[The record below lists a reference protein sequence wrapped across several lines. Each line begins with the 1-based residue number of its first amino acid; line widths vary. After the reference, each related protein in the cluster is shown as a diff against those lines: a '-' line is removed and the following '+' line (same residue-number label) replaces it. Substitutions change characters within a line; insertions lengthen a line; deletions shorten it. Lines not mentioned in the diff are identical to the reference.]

1 MANESLGK
9 AKSRKNDEFYTVY
22 DYIQKE
28 MNAYLEYDPNV
39 FRGKTILL
47 PCDDPEWSNFTKYFA
62 QNFETLGIK
71 KLISTSYATDRKKQQ
86 YEQYHQMTLFEL
98 NFPQYDEEKS
108 HSHGKIFTL
117 TRDINKSGV
126 IDIDDLEWQYLEGDG
141 DFRSDEV
148 CALRDEADIIVTN
161 PPFSLFREFVAW
173 VMEAEKKIVVI
184 GNQNAITYKEI
195 FPLLKENKLWIGAT
209 NNGQDMVFEV
219 PEGAIVAPKDKEK
232 AEKLGYKGNYTRL
245 GNACWFTNI
254 DHGRRHQPLSLMTM
268 ADNLK
273 YSKHKQIREQGYL
286 KYDNYDAIEVPFV
299 DAIPSDYVEDMGVP
313 ITDLQ
318 PDGFTDDRKEC
329 KTTFAGTHEE
339 IVEKYLTLLD
349 YAQDDFMGLT
359 YDDGNKAFANGD
371 AVMII
376 NGNWAINQY
385 KNANADINVNMF
397 ALPASNDESKNYVT
411 SGVDVLMGVC
421 KDSANEDMA
430 KEFVSFMMEP
440 ENAQTYID
448 DQFAFS
454 AIKDVEQN
462 NETVA
467 GVKEDIANGK
477 VANFPDHYYPSG
489 FDLSALISEMCLNYS
504 NGMDNQENMDQ
515 FLKQCDEKYD
525 IANVD

>member
-1 MANESLGK
+1 MTNKKMIRVLMFGALLAGMLTVTGCGGSSNGDSSAKGGKTELELFSSKAENKDVLQQLVDKFNEAHEDVTIKITAPADAGTVLKTRMA
-9 AKSRKNDEFYTVY
+9 KNDMPDIVMMGGDNNYTEVESAGMLVDLSDQDYISNIQDSYMQMVY
-22 DYIQKE
+22 DVNKDKE
-28 MNAYLEYDPNV
+28 EKAYGVP
-39 FRGKTILL
+39 
-47 PCDDPEWSNFTKYFA
+47 
-62 QNFETLGIK
+62 
-71 KLISTSYATDRKKQQ
+71 YAT
-86 YEQYHQMTLFEL
+86 
-98 NFPQYDEEKS
+98 NA
-108 HSHGKIFTL
+108 
-117 TRDINKSGV
+117 SGV
-126 IDIDDLEWQYLEGDG
+126 IYNVDKFEEFGLEIPKTWDEFIDVLDQIKDAGEQPLL
-141 DFRSDEV
+141 
-148 CALRDEADIIVTN
+148 
-161 PPFSLFREFVAW
+161 
-173 VMEAEKKIVVI
+173 M
-184 GNQNAITYKEI
+184 TYKDAWTSLC
-195 FPLLKENKLWIGAT
+195 PWNS
-209 NNGQDMVFEV
+209 M
-219 PEGAIVAPKDKEK
+219 AP
-232 AEKLGYKGNYTRL
+232 
-245 GNACWFTNI
+245 
-254 DHGRRHQPLSLMTM
+254 
-268 ADNLK
+268 
-273 YSKHKQIREQGYL
+273 
-286 KYDNYDAIEVPFV
+286 
-299 DAIPSDYVEDMGVP
+299 
-313 ITDLQ
+313 DLQ
-318 PDGFTDDRKEC
+318 PDGFTDDRKEG

>member
-1 MANESLGK
+1 MKNKKIVSLLLVGALMAGMFTVTGCGGSSDGKSSAKGGKTELELFSSKAENKDVLQKLVDKFNESHKDVTIKITAPADAGTVLK
-9 AKSRKNDEFYTVY
+9 TRMAKNDMPDIVMMGGDNNYTEVESAGMLVDLSDQDYISNIQDSYMQMVY
-22 DYIQKE
+22 DVNKDKE
-28 MNAYLEYDPNV
+28 EKAYGVP
-39 FRGKTILL
+39 
-47 PCDDPEWSNFTKYFA
+47 
-62 QNFETLGIK
+62 
-71 KLISTSYATDRKKQQ
+71 YAT
-86 YEQYHQMTLFEL
+86 
-98 NFPQYDEEKS
+98 NA
-108 HSHGKIFTL
+108 
-117 TRDINKSGV
+117 SGV
-126 IDIDDLEWQYLEGDG
+126 IYNVDKFEELGLEIPKTWDEFIDVLDQIKDAGEQPLL
-141 DFRSDEV
+141 
-148 CALRDEADIIVTN
+148 
-161 PPFSLFREFVAW
+161 
-173 VMEAEKKIVVI
+173 M
-184 GNQNAITYKEI
+184 TYKDAWTSLC
-195 FPLLKENKLWIGAT
+195 PWNS
-209 NNGQDMVFEV
+209 M
-219 PEGAIVAPKDKEK
+219 AP
-232 AEKLGYKGNYTRL
+232 
-245 GNACWFTNI
+245 
-254 DHGRRHQPLSLMTM
+254 
-268 ADNLK
+268 
-273 YSKHKQIREQGYL
+273 
-286 KYDNYDAIEVPFV
+286 
-299 DAIPSDYVEDMGVP
+299 
-313 ITDLQ
+313 DLQ
-318 PDGFTDDRKEC
+318 PEGFTDDRKEG
-329 KTTFAGTHEE
+329 KTTFVGTHEE

-371 AVMII
+371 SVMII

-385 KNANADINVNMF
+385 KSANADLNVNMF

-411 SGVDVLMGVC
+411 SGVDVLLGVC

-454 AIKDVEQN
+454 AIKGVEQN

>member
-1 MANESLGK
+1 MKNKKIISVLMVGALMAGMLTVTGCGGSSDGDSSAKGGKTELELFSSKAENKDVLQQLVDKFNETHEDVTIKITAPADAGTVLK
-9 AKSRKNDEFYTVY
+9 TRMAKNDMPDIAMMGGDNNYTEVESAGMLVDLSDQDYISNIQDSYMQMVY
-22 DYIQKE
+22 DVNKDKE
-28 MNAYLEYDPNV
+28 EKAYGVP
-39 FRGKTILL
+39 
-47 PCDDPEWSNFTKYFA
+47 
-62 QNFETLGIK
+62 
-71 KLISTSYATDRKKQQ
+71 YAT
-86 YEQYHQMTLFEL
+86 
-98 NFPQYDEEKS
+98 NA
-108 HSHGKIFTL
+108 
-117 TRDINKSGV
+117 SGV
-126 IDIDDLEWQYLEGDG
+126 IYNVDKFEELGLEIPKTWDEFIDVLDQIKDAGEQPLL
-141 DFRSDEV
+141 
-148 CALRDEADIIVTN
+148 
-161 PPFSLFREFVAW
+161 
-173 VMEAEKKIVVI
+173 M
-184 GNQNAITYKEI
+184 TYKDAWTSLC
-195 FPLLKENKLWIGAT
+195 PWNS
-209 NNGQDMVFEV
+209 M
-219 PEGAIVAPKDKEK
+219 AP
-232 AEKLGYKGNYTRL
+232 
-245 GNACWFTNI
+245 
-254 DHGRRHQPLSLMTM
+254 
-268 ADNLK
+268 
-273 YSKHKQIREQGYL
+273 
-286 KYDNYDAIEVPFV
+286 
-299 DAIPSDYVEDMGVP
+299 
-313 ITDLQ
+313 DLQ
-318 PDGFTDDRKEC
+318 PEGFTDDRKEG
-329 KTTFAGTHEE
+329 KTTFVGTHEE

-371 AVMII
+371 SVMII

-385 KNANADINVNMF
+385 KSANADLNVNMF

-411 SGVDVLMGVC
+411 SGVDVLLGVC

-454 AIKDVEQN
+454 AIKGVEQN

>member
-1 MANESLGK
+1 
-9 AKSRKNDEFYTVY
+9 
-22 DYIQKE
+22 
-28 MNAYLEYDPNV
+28 MN
-39 FRGKTILL
+39 
-47 PCDDPEWSNFTKYFA
+47 
-62 QNFETLGIK
+62 K
-71 KLISTSYATDRKKQQ
+71 KLICTLMAGTLLVGTVTGCGSSSEGESSAKGTELELFSSKAENKDILQKLVDKFNETHKDVTIKITAPADAGTVLKTRMAKNDMPDIVMMGGDNNYTEVESAGMLVDLSDQDYISNIQDSYMQMVYDVNKDKEEKAYGVPYAT
-86 YEQYHQMTLFEL
+86 
-98 NFPQYDEEKS
+98 NA
-108 HSHGKIFTL
+108 
-117 TRDINKSGV
+117 SGV
-126 IDIDDLEWQYLEGDG
+126 IYNVDKFEELGLEIPKTWDEFIDVLDQIKDAGEQPLL
-141 DFRSDEV
+141 
-148 CALRDEADIIVTN
+148 
-161 PPFSLFREFVAW
+161 
-173 VMEAEKKIVVI
+173 M
-184 GNQNAITYKEI
+184 TYKDAWTSLC
-195 FPLLKENKLWIGAT
+195 PWNS
-209 NNGQDMVFEV
+209 M
-219 PEGAIVAPKDKEK
+219 AP
-232 AEKLGYKGNYTRL
+232 
-245 GNACWFTNI
+245 
-254 DHGRRHQPLSLMTM
+254 
-268 ADNLK
+268 
-273 YSKHKQIREQGYL
+273 
-286 KYDNYDAIEVPFV
+286 
-299 DAIPSDYVEDMGVP
+299 
-313 ITDLQ
+313 DLQ
-318 PDGFTDDRKEC
+318 PDGFTDDRKEG
-329 KTTFAGTHEE
+329 KTTFVGTHEE

-411 SGVDVLMGVC
+411 SGVDVLIGVC

>member
-1 MANESLGK
+1 MKNKKIISVLMVGALMAGMLTVTGCGGSSDGDSSAKGGKTELELFSSKAENKDVLQQLVDKFNETHEDVTIKITAPADAGTVLK
-9 AKSRKNDEFYTVY
+9 TRMAKNDMPDIVMMGGDNNYTEVESAGMLVDLSDQDYISNIQDSYMQMVY
-22 DYIQKE
+22 DVNKDKE
-28 MNAYLEYDPNV
+28 EKAYGVP
-39 FRGKTILL
+39 
-47 PCDDPEWSNFTKYFA
+47 
-62 QNFETLGIK
+62 
-71 KLISTSYATDRKKQQ
+71 YAT
-86 YEQYHQMTLFEL
+86 
-98 NFPQYDEEKS
+98 NA
-108 HSHGKIFTL
+108 
-117 TRDINKSGV
+117 SGV
-126 IDIDDLEWQYLEGDG
+126 IYNVDKFEELGLEIPKTWDEFIDVLDQIKDAGEQPLL
-141 DFRSDEV
+141 
-148 CALRDEADIIVTN
+148 
-161 PPFSLFREFVAW
+161 
-173 VMEAEKKIVVI
+173 M
-184 GNQNAITYKEI
+184 TYKDAWTSLC
-195 FPLLKENKLWIGAT
+195 PWNS
-209 NNGQDMVFEV
+209 M
-219 PEGAIVAPKDKEK
+219 AP
-232 AEKLGYKGNYTRL
+232 
-245 GNACWFTNI
+245 
-254 DHGRRHQPLSLMTM
+254 
-268 ADNLK
+268 
-273 YSKHKQIREQGYL
+273 
-286 KYDNYDAIEVPFV
+286 
-299 DAIPSDYVEDMGVP
+299 
-313 ITDLQ
+313 DLQ
-318 PDGFTDDRKEC
+318 PEGFTDDRKEG
-329 KTTFAGTHEE
+329 KTTFVGTHEE

-371 AVMII
+371 SVMII

-385 KNANADINVNMF
+385 KSSNADLNVNMF

-411 SGVDVLMGVC
+411 SGVDVLLGVC

-454 AIKDVEQN
+454 AIKGVEQN

>member
-1 MANESLGK
+1 MKNKKMISVLMVGALMAGMLTVTGCGGSSDGDSSAKGGKTELELFSSKAENKDVLQQLVDKFNEAHEDVTIKITAPADAGTVLK
-9 AKSRKNDEFYTVY
+9 TRMAKNDMPDIVMMGGDNNYTEVESAGMLVDLSDQDYISNIQDSYMQMVY
-22 DYIQKE
+22 DVNKDKE
-28 MNAYLEYDPNV
+28 EKAYGVP
-39 FRGKTILL
+39 
-47 PCDDPEWSNFTKYFA
+47 
-62 QNFETLGIK
+62 
-71 KLISTSYATDRKKQQ
+71 YAT
-86 YEQYHQMTLFEL
+86 
-98 NFPQYDEEKS
+98 NA
-108 HSHGKIFTL
+108 
-117 TRDINKSGV
+117 SGV
-126 IDIDDLEWQYLEGDG
+126 IYNVDKFEELGLEIPKTWDEFIDVLDQIKDAGEQPLL
-141 DFRSDEV
+141 
-148 CALRDEADIIVTN
+148 
-161 PPFSLFREFVAW
+161 
-173 VMEAEKKIVVI
+173 M
-184 GNQNAITYKEI
+184 TYKDAWTSLC
-195 FPLLKENKLWIGAT
+195 PWNS
-209 NNGQDMVFEV
+209 M
-219 PEGAIVAPKDKEK
+219 AP
-232 AEKLGYKGNYTRL
+232 
-245 GNACWFTNI
+245 
-254 DHGRRHQPLSLMTM
+254 
-268 ADNLK
+268 
-273 YSKHKQIREQGYL
+273 
-286 KYDNYDAIEVPFV
+286 
-299 DAIPSDYVEDMGVP
+299 
-313 ITDLQ
+313 DLQ
-318 PDGFTDDRKEC
+318 PDGFTDDRKEG

-371 AVMII
+371 AAMII

-411 SGVDVLMGVC
+411 SGVDVLIGVC

-489 FDLSALISEMCLNYS
+489 FDISALISEMCLNYS

>member
-1 MANESLGK
+1 MKNKKIISVLMVGALMAGMLTVTGCGGSSDGNSSAKGGKTELELFSSKAENKDVLQQLVDKFNETHEDVTIKITAPADAVTVLK
-9 AKSRKNDEFYTVY
+9 TRVAKNDMPDIVMMGGDNNYTEVESAGMLVDLSDQDYISNIQDSYMQMVY
-22 DYIQKE
+22 DVNKDKE
-28 MNAYLEYDPNV
+28 EKAYGVP
-39 FRGKTILL
+39 
-47 PCDDPEWSNFTKYFA
+47 
-62 QNFETLGIK
+62 
-71 KLISTSYATDRKKQQ
+71 YAT
-86 YEQYHQMTLFEL
+86 
-98 NFPQYDEEKS
+98 NA
-108 HSHGKIFTL
+108 
-117 TRDINKSGV
+117 SGV
-126 IDIDDLEWQYLEGDG
+126 IYNVDKFEELGLEIPKTWDEFIDVLDQIKDAGEQPLL
-141 DFRSDEV
+141 
-148 CALRDEADIIVTN
+148 
-161 PPFSLFREFVAW
+161 
-173 VMEAEKKIVVI
+173 M
-184 GNQNAITYKEI
+184 TYKDAWTSLC
-195 FPLLKENKLWIGAT
+195 PWNS
-209 NNGQDMVFEV
+209 M
-219 PEGAIVAPKDKEK
+219 AP
-232 AEKLGYKGNYTRL
+232 
-245 GNACWFTNI
+245 
-254 DHGRRHQPLSLMTM
+254 
-268 ADNLK
+268 
-273 YSKHKQIREQGYL
+273 
-286 KYDNYDAIEVPFV
+286 
-299 DAIPSDYVEDMGVP
+299 
-313 ITDLQ
+313 DLQ
-318 PDGFTDDRKEC
+318 PEGFTDDRKEG
-329 KTTFAGTHEE
+329 KTTFVGTHEE

-371 AVMII
+371 SVMII

-385 KNANADINVNMF
+385 KSANADLNVNMF

-411 SGVDVLMGVC
+411 SGVDVLLGVC

-454 AIKDVEQN
+454 AIKGVEQN

>member
-1 MANESLGK
+1 MKNKKMISVLMFGALMAGMLTVTGCGGSSNGDSSAKGGKTELELFSSKAENKDILQQLVDKFNEAHEDVTIKITAPADAGTVLK
-9 AKSRKNDEFYTVY
+9 TRMAKNDMPDIVMMGGDNNYTEVESAGMLVDLSDQDYISNIQDSYMQMVY
-22 DYIQKE
+22 DVNKDKE
-28 MNAYLEYDPNV
+28 EKAYGVP
-39 FRGKTILL
+39 
-47 PCDDPEWSNFTKYFA
+47 
-62 QNFETLGIK
+62 
-71 KLISTSYATDRKKQQ
+71 YAT
-86 YEQYHQMTLFEL
+86 
-98 NFPQYDEEKS
+98 NA
-108 HSHGKIFTL
+108 
-117 TRDINKSGV
+117 SGV
-126 IDIDDLEWQYLEGDG
+126 IYNVDKFEELGLEIPKTWDEFIDVLDQ
-141 DFRSDEV
+141 
-148 CALRDEADIIVTN
+148 I
-161 PPFSLFREFVAW
+161 
-173 VMEAEKKIVVI
+173 K
-184 GNQNAITYKEI
+184 NAGEQPLLMTYKDAWTSLC
-195 FPLLKENKLWIGAT
+195 PWNS
-209 NNGQDMVFEV
+209 M
-219 PEGAIVAPKDKEK
+219 AP
-232 AEKLGYKGNYTRL
+232 
-245 GNACWFTNI
+245 
-254 DHGRRHQPLSLMTM
+254 
-268 ADNLK
+268 
-273 YSKHKQIREQGYL
+273 
-286 KYDNYDAIEVPFV
+286 
-299 DAIPSDYVEDMGVP
+299 
-313 ITDLQ
+313 DLQ
-318 PDGFTDDRKEC
+318 PDGFTDDRKEG

>member
-1 MANESLGK
+1 MKNKKMISISMIGALMAGILTVTGCSGSSDGASSAKGGKTELELFSSKAENKDVLQQLVDKFNEAHEDVTIKITAPADPGTVLK
-9 AKSRKNDEFYTVY
+9 TRMAKNDMPDIVMMGGDNNYTEVESAGMLVDLSDQDYISNIQDSYMQMVY
-22 DYIQKE
+22 DVNKDKE
-28 MNAYLEYDPNV
+28 EKAYGVP
-39 FRGKTILL
+39 
-47 PCDDPEWSNFTKYFA
+47 
-62 QNFETLGIK
+62 
-71 KLISTSYATDRKKQQ
+71 YAT
-86 YEQYHQMTLFEL
+86 
-98 NFPQYDEEKS
+98 NA
-108 HSHGKIFTL
+108 
-117 TRDINKSGV
+117 SGV
-126 IDIDDLEWQYLEGDG
+126 IYNVDKFEELGLEIPKTWDEFIDVLDQIKDAGEQPLL
-141 DFRSDEV
+141 
-148 CALRDEADIIVTN
+148 
-161 PPFSLFREFVAW
+161 
-173 VMEAEKKIVVI
+173 M
-184 GNQNAITYKEI
+184 TYKDAWTSLC
-195 FPLLKENKLWIGAT
+195 PWNS
-209 NNGQDMVFEV
+209 M
-219 PEGAIVAPKDKEK
+219 AP
-232 AEKLGYKGNYTRL
+232 
-245 GNACWFTNI
+245 
-254 DHGRRHQPLSLMTM
+254 
-268 ADNLK
+268 
-273 YSKHKQIREQGYL
+273 
-286 KYDNYDAIEVPFV
+286 
-299 DAIPSDYVEDMGVP
+299 
-313 ITDLQ
+313 DLQ
-318 PDGFTDDRKEC
+318 PDGFTDERKEG
-329 KTTFAGTHEE
+329 KTTFVGTHEE

-411 SGVDVLMGVC
+411 SGVDVLIGVC

-462 NETVA
+462 NETVS

-504 NGMDNQENMDQ
+504 NGMDNKENMDQ

>member
-1 MANESLGK
+1 MKNKKMISVLMVGALMAGMLTVTGCGGSSDGDSSAKGGKTELELFSSKAENKDVLQQLVDKFNEAHEDVTIKITAPADAGTVLK
-9 AKSRKNDEFYTVY
+9 TRMAKNDMPDIVMMGGDNNYTEVESAGMLVDLSDQDYISNIQDSYMQMVY
-22 DYIQKE
+22 DVNKDKE
-28 MNAYLEYDPNV
+28 EKAYGVP
-39 FRGKTILL
+39 
-47 PCDDPEWSNFTKYFA
+47 
-62 QNFETLGIK
+62 
-71 KLISTSYATDRKKQQ
+71 YAT
-86 YEQYHQMTLFEL
+86 
-98 NFPQYDEEKS
+98 NA
-108 HSHGKIFTL
+108 
-117 TRDINKSGV
+117 SGV
-126 IDIDDLEWQYLEGDG
+126 IYNVDKFEELGLEIPKTWDEFIDVLDQIKDAGEQPLL
-141 DFRSDEV
+141 
-148 CALRDEADIIVTN
+148 
-161 PPFSLFREFVAW
+161 
-173 VMEAEKKIVVI
+173 M
-184 GNQNAITYKEI
+184 TYKDAWTSLC
-195 FPLLKENKLWIGAT
+195 PWNS
-209 NNGQDMVFEV
+209 M
-219 PEGAIVAPKDKEK
+219 AP
-232 AEKLGYKGNYTRL
+232 
-245 GNACWFTNI
+245 
-254 DHGRRHQPLSLMTM
+254 
-268 ADNLK
+268 
-273 YSKHKQIREQGYL
+273 
-286 KYDNYDAIEVPFV
+286 
-299 DAIPSDYVEDMGVP
+299 
-313 ITDLQ
+313 DLQ
-318 PDGFTDDRKEC
+318 PDGFTDDRKEG

-371 AVMII
+371 AAMII

-411 SGVDVLMGVC
+411 SGVDVLIGVC

>member
-1 MANESLGK
+1 MKNKKIISVLMVGALMAGMLTVTGCGGSSDGDSSAKGGKTELELFSSKAENKDVLQQLVDKFNETHEDVTIKITAPADAGTVLK
-9 AKSRKNDEFYTVY
+9 TRMAKNDMPDIVMMGGDNNYTEVESAGMLVDLSDQDYISNIQDSYMQMVY
-22 DYIQKE
+22 DVNKDKE
-28 MNAYLEYDPNV
+28 EQAYGVP
-39 FRGKTILL
+39 
-47 PCDDPEWSNFTKYFA
+47 
-62 QNFETLGIK
+62 
-71 KLISTSYATDRKKQQ
+71 YAT
-86 YEQYHQMTLFEL
+86 
-98 NFPQYDEEKS
+98 NA
-108 HSHGKIFTL
+108 
-117 TRDINKSGV
+117 SGV
-126 IDIDDLEWQYLEGDG
+126 IYNVDKFEELGLEIPKTWDEFIDVLDQIKDAGEQPLL
-141 DFRSDEV
+141 
-148 CALRDEADIIVTN
+148 
-161 PPFSLFREFVAW
+161 
-173 VMEAEKKIVVI
+173 M
-184 GNQNAITYKEI
+184 TYKDAWTSLC
-195 FPLLKENKLWIGAT
+195 PWNS
-209 NNGQDMVFEV
+209 M
-219 PEGAIVAPKDKEK
+219 AP
-232 AEKLGYKGNYTRL
+232 
-245 GNACWFTNI
+245 
-254 DHGRRHQPLSLMTM
+254 
-268 ADNLK
+268 
-273 YSKHKQIREQGYL
+273 
-286 KYDNYDAIEVPFV
+286 
-299 DAIPSDYVEDMGVP
+299 
-313 ITDLQ
+313 DLQ
-318 PDGFTDDRKEC
+318 PEGFTDDRKEG
-329 KTTFAGTHEE
+329 KTTFVGTHEE

-371 AVMII
+371 SVMII

-385 KNANADINVNMF
+385 KSANADLNVNMF

-411 SGVDVLMGVC
+411 SGVDVLLGVC

-454 AIKDVEQN
+454 AIKGVEQN